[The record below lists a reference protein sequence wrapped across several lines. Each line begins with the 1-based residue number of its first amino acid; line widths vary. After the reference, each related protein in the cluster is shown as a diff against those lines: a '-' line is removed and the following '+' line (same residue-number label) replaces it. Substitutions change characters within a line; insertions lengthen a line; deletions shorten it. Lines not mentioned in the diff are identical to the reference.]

1 MTHKAVIEYERAKAV
16 YESIKPIRGRAGD
29 IRPLGKR
36 RRVFER
42 VCKVGD
48 NYTYRFHNTDCVI
61 FEPTRTIIQC
71 GEWPSVMTAKF
82 LYEYTPLYAYK
93 RCNTVWVS
101 SWMTGGNFVPLV
113 KPLVLERQNDGKYM
127 YKPEP
132 YLIRRVDRTAAK
144 AARGVLAPFLQW
156 MKMFLKM
163 SDGVVTHDIINEA
176 RKTLGIPVLNG
187 RLYGLPRDFVLRK
200 LADTQWAINEEH
212 FPAILACI
220 MSAVRDLD
228 DHPGGYR
235 VPMEDVPLLKS
246 ALYRLYEKHSGLN
259 IYRTEE
265 VMPYSKAN
273 SNIIVK

>member
-1 MTHKAVIEYERAKAV
+1 MVSKMVIEYERAKAV
-16 YESIKPIRGRAGD
+16 YESIKPIRGRAVE

-36 RRVFER
+36 SRDFEQ

-48 NYTYRFHNTDCVI
+48 NYTYRLHRTDCVI

-71 GEWPSVMTAKF
+71 GEWQSVMTTKF
-82 LYEYTPLYAYK
+82 LGEYTPLYAYK
-93 RCNTVWVS
+93 RYNAVWVS
-101 SWMTGGNFVPLV
+101 SWMTGSNTVPLV

-156 MKMFLKM
+156 MNMFLKM
-163 SDGVVTHDIINEA
+163 SDGVVTHDIVNEA

-187 RLYGLPRDFVLRK
+187 QLYGLRRDFVFRK

-220 MSAVRDLD
+220 MGTMRELESF
-228 DHPGGYR
+228 PGGYR

-265 VMPYSKAN
+265 VMPYSKADP
-273 SNIIVK
+273 NIIVK

>member
-1 MTHKAVIEYERAKAV
+1 MVSKMVIEYERAKEV

-36 RRVFER
+36 RRDFER

-48 NYTYRFHNTDCVI
+48 NYTYRLHNTDCVI

-82 LYEYTPLYAYK
+82 LDEYTPLYTCK
-93 RCNTVWVS
+93 RHNTVWVS
-101 SWMTGGNFVPLV
+101 SLMTYGNVVPLV
-113 KPLVLERQNDGKYM
+113 KPLVLERQSDGKYT

-132 YLIRRVDRTAAK
+132 YLVRRVDRTAAK

-156 MKMFLKM
+156 MTMFLKM

-176 RKTLGIPVLNG
+176 RKTLSIPVLNG
-187 RLYGLPRDFVLRK
+187 RLYGLPRDFVFRK

-212 FPAILACI
+212 FPVILACV
-220 MSAVRDLD
+220 MGAVRDLD
-228 DHPGGYR
+228 TYPGGYR

-246 ALYRLYEKHSGLN
+246 ALYRMHEKYSGLN

-265 VMPYSKAN
+265 VMPYSKTDP
-273 SNIIVK
+273 NIVIK